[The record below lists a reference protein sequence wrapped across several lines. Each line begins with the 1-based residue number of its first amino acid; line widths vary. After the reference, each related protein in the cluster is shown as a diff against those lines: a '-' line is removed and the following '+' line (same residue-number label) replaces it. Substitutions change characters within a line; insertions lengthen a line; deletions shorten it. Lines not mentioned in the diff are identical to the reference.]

1 MFKHPKMQDNF
12 TRNFGNSVQIQLTT
26 FPTYPLTLPVS
37 ISIDQF
43 LTHHQEVENAKYR
56 LKRNHYDKEASIA
69 QWLEHLEAKSE
80 GPGFDSRSRQLFF
93 SYVPYSILS
102 LFLCKNH
109 LVAFRL
115 LFNFHIY
122 LSMVYVY
129 NVYLSRKNM

>member
-102 LFLCKNH
+102 LFLCTTW
-109 LVAFRL
+109 L
-115 LFNFHIY
+115 LSDFYSISIEFSCCCYGCLGSIT
-122 LSMVYVY
+122 
-129 NVYLSRKNM
+129 

>member
-56 LKRNHYDKEASIA
+56 LKQEP
-69 QWLEHLEAKSE
+69 L
-80 GPGFDSRSRQLFF
+80 
-93 SYVPYSILS
+93 
-102 LFLCKNH
+102 
-109 LVAFRL
+109 
-115 LFNFHIY
+115 
-122 LSMVYVY
+122 
-129 NVYLSRKNM
+129 